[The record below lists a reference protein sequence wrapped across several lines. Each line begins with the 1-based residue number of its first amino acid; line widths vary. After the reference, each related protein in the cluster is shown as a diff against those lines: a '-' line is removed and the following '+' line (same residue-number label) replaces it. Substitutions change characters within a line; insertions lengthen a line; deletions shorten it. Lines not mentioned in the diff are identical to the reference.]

1 MRVFPCGIATSNVR
15 TCITDHEREYA
26 RGGYVPLKYRAGGY
40 DCASCSLN
48 ELASMQ
54 GSQ

>member
-1 MRVFPCGIATSNVR
+1 MRVFPCGIATSNVL
-15 TCITDHEREYA
+15 DHEREYA
-26 RGGYVPLKYRAGGY
+26 RGGYVPLKHRAGGY